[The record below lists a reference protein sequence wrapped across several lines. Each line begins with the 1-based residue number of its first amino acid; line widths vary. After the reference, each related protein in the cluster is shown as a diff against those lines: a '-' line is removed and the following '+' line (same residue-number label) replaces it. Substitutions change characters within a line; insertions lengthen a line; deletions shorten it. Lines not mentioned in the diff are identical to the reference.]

1 MTRERLQSLLDRF
14 PGLRIAVAGDFF
26 LDRYLILDSS
36 LTEVSLE
43 TGLDAYQVVAKRHSP
58 GAAGTVAS
66 NLKAL
71 GVGDVLA
78 VGVIGDDGEGYE
90 LRRAIDRIGVD
101 RKHLII
107 RSDLFTPTY
116 TKPMLRENGKERE
129 LNRLDVKNRRPM
141 PEDVQDEVIRRVR
154 ECLEDV
160 DAVIVGDQVQE
171 RDCGVVTDRVR
182 EALAGMA
189 AESGKVFFADSRTR
203 IGEFSNFIVKPNRL
217 EAVLAVNADFEG
229 EPTIEEVQA
238 AGRALLQRTG
248 RPVYITLGE
257 RGILLLSEEGQDEIP
272 AVPVEGEIDIV
283 GAGDSTTAGIVCGL
297 CAGATLQEAGLL
309 GNIVASITIQQLGTT
324 GTASP
329 GQVLAR
335 FEQIEGAHTS
345 GSAPSA
351 SE

>member
-1 MTRERLQSLLDRF
+1 MTRERLKGLLDCF
-14 PGLRIAVAGDFF
+14 PGLKIAVVGDFF

-58 GAAGTVAS
+58 GAAGTVAA

-71 GVGDVLA
+71 GVGDVRA

-101 RKHLII
+101 RRHLLT

-116 TKPMLRENGKERE
+116 TKPMLREGGKERE

-141 PEDVQDEVIRRVR
+141 PDDVQEEVVKRVS

-171 RDCGVVTDRVR
+171 RNCGVVADRVR
-182 EALAGMA
+182 EALGEMA
-189 AESGKVFFADSRTR
+189 AKSEKVFFADSRTR
-203 IGEFSNFIVKPNRL
+203 IGEFRNFIIKPNRL
-217 EAVLAVNADFEG
+217 EAVRAVEAGFEG
-229 EPTIEEVQA
+229 EPRLEHVQA
-238 AGRALLQRTG
+238 AGRVLLQRTG

-257 RGILLLSEEGQDEIP
+257 RGMLLLTKQGQEEIP

-283 GAGDSTTAGIVCGL
+283 GAGDSTTAGIVCAL

-309 GNIVASITIQQLGTT
+309 GNIVASITIQQIGTT

-335 FEQIEGAHTS
+335 FEQIQDAHTS